1 VKKTNDQL
9 QVTGPILALD
19 LGEKLVGTAI
29 SDEMLI
35 TTKRLPPL
43 KRSSWKKLLQ
53 DIRNLVE
60 RFDAQTIVVGLPL
73 SMDGTEGDAAKN
85 VRRLASNLAR
95 SVVQPVYLQDERLTS
110 FAATENLK
118 AEGQKPE
125 DIPALV
131 DGEAA
136 ATILRDFLVTDQERM
151 RVDPSLADIKIRTQQ
166 TNEAA
171 NTSDNRGGPARHG
184 CSWSL
189 DLLRP
194 PQTCSPHENRTVHRN
209 SQRNVPELDRQ

>member
-1 VKKTNDQL
+1 MKRTKDHQ

-29 SDEMLI
+29 SDERLI
-35 TTKRLPPL
+35 TTKRLSPL

-53 DIRNLVE
+53 DVRKLVE

-73 SMDGTEGDAAKN
+73 RMDGSEGDAAQN

-95 SVVQPVYLQDERLTS
+95 SVTQPVYLQDERLTS
-110 FAATENLK
+110 FEATENLK
-118 AEGQKPE
+118 AEGLKLE
-125 DIPALV
+125 DVPALV

-151 RVDPSLADIKIRTQQ
+151 RIDPSAETKNQDTTQ
-166 TNEAA
+166 E
-171 NTSDNRGGPARHG
+171 
-184 CSWSL
+184 
-189 DLLRP
+189 
-194 PQTCSPHENRTVHRN
+194 
-209 SQRNVPELDRQ
+209 

>member
-1 VKKTNDQL
+1 MKRTNDQSQL
-9 QVTGPILALD
+9 TGPILALD

-29 SDEMLI
+29 SDERLI
-35 TTKRLPPL
+35 TTKRLAPL
-43 KRSSWKKLLQ
+43 KRSSWKKLLL

-73 SMDGTEGDAAKN
+73 RLDGTEGDAAKN
-85 VRRLASNLAR
+85 VRRLTSNLAK
-95 SVVQPVYLQDERLTS
+95 SVAQPVYLQDERLTS

-118 AEGQKPE
+118 AEGLKPE

-151 RVDPSLADIKIRTQQ
+151 RV
-166 TNEAA
+166 
-171 NTSDNRGGPARHG
+171 
-184 CSWSL
+184 
-189 DLLRP
+189 
-194 PQTCSPHENRTVHRN
+194 
-209 SQRNVPELDRQ
+209 VPDKNQNQDTTEE